1 MKEKLSIYMYFELQR
16 TPFGLGRVKERKE
29 KFSSVFF
36 YLHFVF
42 ITFESSLPE
51 NKRQAEGGGRKDVEK
66 DGGRIGGHSS
76 SL

>member
-42 ITFESSLPE
+42 ITFESQDLQVTMAFLCGI
-51 NKRQAEGGGRKDVEK
+51 KRREER
-66 DGGRIGGHSS
+66 R
-76 SL
+76 